1 MKSKIFKG
9 VILASAIAFIN
20 CGDDSATSPLS
31 STGDISSSSIEAT
44 AESSSSDDKC
54 LASSLPNACGD
65 APVSSSDITPTSSS
79 EIAPASSSDEA
90 PVSSADAPSSSS
102 DVQSSS
108 SDVASSSSEA
118 QSSSSEQVSSSS
130 EAPKGIFLAS
140 GKEEEKDQLKVV
152 YKTNTGWDN
161 KGILAYPE
169 QLSSDQKHGV
179 VVWGPGGGTEPGAYE
194 GMIRRLASH
203 GFVVIAL
210 SVSPGDASQASK
222 AIDWLEN
229 KNKDSNDPFYQKLE
243 LTKVGCSGHS
253 MGGLESE
260 QAAIKDK
267 RVFTAFLNNSGDKNG
282 GVIKNFPKEKTAAV
296 LYGEVGMEKP
306 NAIKD
311 YETATDIKSCLI
323 EMTAVRRTIPKAVTA
338 MVPVPGTAWR
348 QRLPGCAGSSV
359 AKTNVRQILWVRLA
373 SISMEISSVN
383 RANGKPNVRISNQF
397 IIISTLQQPSVSVI
411 TIEAFSYR
419 LRLCTL
425 DFLSMGRCSKR
436 EFSMKL

>member
-31 STGDISSSSIEAT
+31 STGDISSSSIEST
-44 AESSSSDDKC
+44 AESSSSDV
-54 LASSLPNACGD
+54 
-65 APVSSSDITPTSSS
+65 APVESSSSEIAPTSSS

-90 PVSSADAPSSSS
+90 PASSADALSSSS

-108 SDVASSSSEA
+108 SDVASSSSVA

-210 SVSPGDASQASK
+210 SVSPGDATQASK

-323 EMTAVRRTIPKAVTA
+323 EMTGGPKNNSEGGYGHGSGSWDGMAATIAWMRWQLGGENERQADFV
-338 MVPVPGTAWR
+338 GTTGKYIDGNIIGKQGKW
-348 QRLPGCAGSSV
+348 
-359 AKTNVRQILWVRLA
+359 KTQCKN
-373 SISMEISSVN
+373 
-383 RANGKPNVRISNQF
+383 F
-397 IIISTLQQPSVSVI
+397 
-411 TIEAFSYR
+411 
-419 LRLCTL
+419 
-425 DFLSMGRCSKR
+425 
-436 EFSMKL
+436 

>member
-1 MKSKIFKG
+1 MKSKILKCA
-9 VILASAIAFIN
+9 ILASAIAFVN
-20 CGDDSATSPLS
+20 CGDEATLAPYIPNGDV
-31 STGDISSSSIEAT
+31 STVSSSSSEANP
-44 AESSSSDDKC
+44 ADSGESSSSV
-54 LASSLPNACGD
+54 LEVPES
-65 APVSSSDITPTSSS
+65 SSS
-79 EIAPASSSDEA
+79 EALS
-90 PVSSADAPSSSS
+90 SSADVPSSSS
-102 DVQSSS
+102 EVQSSS
-108 SDVASSSSEA
+108 SDVVLSSSEA

-130 EAPKGIFLAS
+130 EQVSSSSSEKKVESSSSAEALKGIFLAS

-210 SVSPGDASQASK
+210 SVSPGDATQASK
-222 AIDWLEN
+222 AIDWLES

-323 EMTAVRRTIPKAVTA
+323 EMTGGPKNNSEGGYGHGSGSWDGMAATI
-338 MVPVPGTAWR
+338 AWMRWQLGGENER
-348 QRLPGCAGSSV
+348 QADFVGSTGKYIDGNIIGKQGKW
-359 AKTNVRQILWVRLA
+359 KTQCKN
-373 SISMEISSVN
+373 
-383 RANGKPNVRISNQF
+383 F
-397 IIISTLQQPSVSVI
+397 
-411 TIEAFSYR
+411 
-419 LRLCTL
+419 
-425 DFLSMGRCSKR
+425 
-436 EFSMKL
+436 

>member
-1 MKSKIFKG
+1 M
-9 VILASAIAFIN
+9 
-20 CGDDSATSPLS
+20 
-31 STGDISSSSIEAT
+31 
-44 AESSSSDDKC
+44 
-54 LASSLPNACGD
+54 
-65 APVSSSDITPTSSS
+65 
-79 EIAPASSSDEA
+79 
-90 PVSSADAPSSSS
+90 
-102 DVQSSS
+102 QSSS
-108 SDVASSSSEA
+108 SEQV
-118 QSSSSEQVSSSS
+118 SSSSEQVSSSS

-210 SVSPGDASQASK
+210 SVSPGDASQATK

-323 EMTAVRRTIPKAVTA
+323 EMTGGPKNNSEGGYGHGSGSWDGMAATIAWMRWQLGGENERQADFV
-338 MVPVPGTAWR
+338 GTSGKYIDGNIIGKQGKW
-348 QRLPGCAGSSV
+348 
-359 AKTNVRQILWVRLA
+359 KTQCKN
-373 SISMEISSVN
+373 
-383 RANGKPNVRISNQF
+383 F
-397 IIISTLQQPSVSVI
+397 
-411 TIEAFSYR
+411 
-419 LRLCTL
+419 
-425 DFLSMGRCSKR
+425 
-436 EFSMKL
+436 

>member
-31 STGDISSSSIEAT
+31 STGDISSSSIEST
-44 AESSSSDDKC
+44 AESSSSEV
-54 LASSLPNACGD
+54 
-65 APVSSSDITPTSSS
+65 APVESSSSEIAPTSSS
-79 EIAPASSSDEA
+79 EIAPASSTDEA
-90 PVSSADAPSSSS
+90 PASSADALSSSS

-108 SDVASSSSEA
+108 GDVASSSSVA
-118 QSSSSEQVSSSS
+118 QSSSSEQVSSSSEQVSSSS

-282 GVIKNFPKEKTAAV
+282 GVIKNFPKR
-296 LYGEVGMEKP
+296 
-306 NAIKD
+306 KD
-311 YETATDIKSCLI
+311 GCSALWRSRHGKAECHQGLRNGNGYQVMPDRNDGRSEEQFRRRLRPWFRFLGWHGGNDCLD
-323 EMTAVRRTIPKAVTA
+323 ALA
-338 MVPVPGTAWR
+338 AWR
-348 QRLPGCAGSSV
+348 RERTSGGFRGHERQVYRWEYHWQAG
-359 AKTNVRQILWVRLA
+359 Q
-373 SISMEISSVN
+373 MENPV
-383 RANGKPNVRISNQF
+383 Q
-397 IIISTLQQPSVSVI
+397 
-411 TIEAFSYR
+411 E
-419 LRLCTL
+419 
-425 DFLSMGRCSKR
+425 FLIRS
-436 EFSMKL
+436 